1 MADMMAKQIKL
12 IRLMS
17 DTSCNLSSAFS
28 KYTGSLDVQTDTK
41 TNDENEVNMTPKTL
55 LFMENSIKS
64 TYQMYSE
71 KTSVQ
76 KIIIEDEISKFVI
89 NMNTRTEDINMMISV
104 IKLKFKKLMKKR
116 SSHLEH
122 EYKVE
127 ELFRIC
133 EYLKYQQEFVKLL
146 FIKFHL
152 FVVRYLGILSGSGPG
167 QHRGSREH
175 GQEIITEYLRLKE
188 ENKKLAQSKSKTE
201 STSILAQKW

>member
-12 IRLMS
+12 IRLMN
-17 DTSCNLSSAFS
+17 DTNCNLSAAFN
-28 KYTGSLDVQTDTK
+28 KYTESLDAQVETTP
-41 TNDENEVNMTPKTL
+41 NDENGVQMTPKTL

-89 NMNTRTEDINMMISV
+89 NMNIRTEDINMMISV
-104 IKLKFKKLMKKR
+104 IKLKFKRLLKKR
-116 SSHLEH
+116 SGYLEH

-146 FIKFHL
+146 FFKFHL
-152 FVVRYLGILSGSGPG
+152 FVVRVKRSLM
-167 QHRGSREH
+167 
-175 GQEIITEYLRLKE
+175 
-188 ENKKLAQSKSKTE
+188 
-201 STSILAQKW
+201 SIFD